1 MKLLTKE
8 IVKKAQKQYNE
19 SSDLESQKVVAK
31 FFNPMGS
38 WTWYLTELEEDKDY
52 AYGIVDGHEVEIGS
66 FLISE
71 LESLQLPFGLGI
83 ERIAML
89 KFGVNDIRD
98 FYKSNLDFL
107 KQFK

>member
-83 ERIAML
+83 ERD
-89 KFGVNDIRD
+89 KFWQPIKAKEVYDGLLEGKH
-98 FYKSNLDFL
+98 F
-107 KQFK
+107 